1 MNDTNPIR
9 KVKQGA
15 YSSDWYSCD
24 VIKDFYKKVPEVK
37 MPWFRQQPPLFLASV
52 AQVDEPLEIKMKIS
66 SDLYSLSLEPN
77 LSVYLLSQH

>member
-37 MPWFRQQPPLFLASV
+37 MP
-52 AQVDEPLEIKMKIS
+52 
-66 SDLYSLSLEPN
+66 
-77 LSVYLLSQH
+77 